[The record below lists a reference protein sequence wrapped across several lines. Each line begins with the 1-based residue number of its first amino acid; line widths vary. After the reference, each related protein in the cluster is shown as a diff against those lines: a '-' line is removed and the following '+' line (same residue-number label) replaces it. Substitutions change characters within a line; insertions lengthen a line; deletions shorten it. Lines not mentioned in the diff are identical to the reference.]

1 VSVAAIDLRG
11 VTLVRRTQE
20 ELHYDLKRTVLELFS
35 GRARRV
41 HRHTVL
47 ADVSLSVGHGEKVAL
62 IGPNG
67 SGKSTMLKV
76 IAGVLEPTRG
86 TAAVDGTLSPLIELG
101 AGFDPELSLVDNIVY
116 YGVLLGHDEAT
127 VRASVDD
134 ILDFAELRPL
144 RDHPTKTLS
153 SGMQARLAFAIATE
167 FRPDVLLLDEVL
179 AVGDER
185 FVRKSAVRLDR
196 FWDAHSTI
204 VVVSHNLSY
213 ITRTCN
219 RAIWLDHGSIR
230 FDGPAIE
237 AVQRYLNT
245 VPGANAFR
253 RGEELIALARES
265 ERGEI
270 VVRGTSP
277 TDQGMKVFLIRD
289 GVRHWITTPEWY
301 ARSGYIWEDIIHVDD
316 AVILEVPEGDRLG

>member
-1 VSVAAIDLRG
+1 MTAAAIELRD

-20 ELHYDLKRTVLELFS
+20 ELHYDLKRTLFDLVS
-35 GRARRV
+35 GRVRKVR
-41 HRHTVL
+41 RHTVL
-47 ADVSLSVGHGEKVAL
+47 DNVSFRVGLGEKVAL

-76 IAGVLEPTRG
+76 IAGVLRPTRG
-86 TAAVDGTLSPLIELG
+86 RSSVEGTLSPLIELG
-101 AGFDPELSLVDNIVY
+101 VGFDPELSLVDNIVY
-116 YGVLLGHDEAT
+116 YGVLLGHDEAV
-127 VRASVDD
+127 VRASIDG

-153 SGMQARLAFAIATE
+153 SGMQARLGFAIATE
-167 FRPDVLLLDEVL
+167 FRPDILLLDEVL
-179 AVGDER
+179 SVGDER
-185 FVRKSAVRLDR
+185 FLRKSAVRLDR

-204 VVVSHNLSY
+204 VLVSHDLSY
-213 ITRTCN
+213 VTRTCN
-219 RAIWLDHGSIR
+219 RAIWLDHGTIR
-230 FDGPAIE
+230 FDGPAME

-253 RGEELIALARES
+253 AGAELVAVARES

-289 GVRHWITTPEWY
+289 GVRHWIATPEWY
-301 ARSGYIWEDIIHVDD
+301 ARTGYVWEDIIHVDD
-316 AVILEVPEGDRLG
+316 NVILEVPEGDRLG